1 LSVGASVGASGARLL
16 TTEGCAQMFAI
27 VFEKLAAEPAWQKIL
42 DKYVCVCCL
51 TRACVLCTHE
61 G

>member
-1 LSVGASVGASGARLL
+1 VNAGVSGARVL
-16 TTEGCAQMFAI
+16 TTEDCAQMFAI

-42 DKYVCVCCL
+42 DKYVCCASVAIRL
-51 TRACVLCTHE
+51 IHSACVLCT